1 MTETSGLDDF
11 FEEDLD
17 EGFFE
22 EDLELGFFEEDL
34 EEGFEEDLCEDLG
47 SGSSLYVVYYSSV

>member
-1 MTETSGLDDF
+1 
-11 FEEDLD
+11 LD

>member
-1 MTETSGLDDF
+1 M
-11 FEEDLD
+11 D

-47 SGSSLYVVYYSSV
+47 SGCVVYYSSV